1 MQFQGDSTNTPL
13 SRSVVFLES
22 FYGGSHRE
30 FADCFAEYSRHKVD
44 VLTLPDRH
52 WGWRMRWSAQLF
64 AQQLLKRP
72 RYELIVATDLINLA
86 DLTAILSRR
95 GYHVPVLLYM
105 HENQLAYPRSD
116 AKPPPLEHALT
127 DIKNVLIADRT
138 LFNSAFHRDTFLSAA
153 DSVLKGIPEF
163 DTQVESQRLRDT
175 STVMYPGIEH
185 NFGTHNAE
193 SADSDT
199 ELGSGPVILWNHRW
213 EPDKQPHIFRRALE
227 KLHEQGMAFRLI
239 LLGEHALGEQSG
251 PNEQSGPKWKPNPD
265 FEALC
270 AQFGSRVIYAGYAQ
284 DRAEYFRLL
293 QQGDIVMS
301 TAVQENFGL
310 SMLQAIDAGC
320 WPLAPT
326 RLAYPEIL
334 PAEVHE
340 DCLYNGTKELIRKTV
355 RLGAARRALQGTQGP
370 QGPQSAQ
377 AMQLEPKWE
386 RLRRTLSE
394 RAAEFHWE
402 RRIQEYDRLIETVVL
417 DYESRPFK
425 R

>member
-1 MQFQGDSTNTPL
+1 MLFQGDSTQNPPA
-13 SRSVVFLES
+13 RSVVFLES

-30 FADCFAEYSRHKVD
+30 FADCFAEHSQHNVD
-44 VLTLPDRH
+44 ILTLPDRH
-52 WGWRMRWSAQLF
+52 WGWRMRWSAKLF
-64 AQQLLKRP
+64 AEQLLKRE

-86 DLTAILSRR
+86 DLTAILSRAA
-95 GYHVPVLLYM
+95 YHVPVLLYM
-105 HENQLAYPRSD
+105 HENQLSYPRSD

-138 LFNSAFHRDTFLSAA
+138 LFNSAFHRDTFLTAA
-153 DSVLKGIPEF
+153 ESVLKGIPEF
-163 DTQVESQRLRDT
+163 DTASERKLLRDT
-175 STVMYPGIEH
+175 STVMYPGVEH
-185 NFGTHNAE
+185 NFGAQAAE
-193 SADSDT
+193 SAEPSM
-199 ELGSGPVILWNHRW
+199 GPVILWNHRW

-227 KLHEQGMAFRLI
+227 KLNEQGMAFRLI

-251 PNEQSGPKWKPNPD
+251 PAEKRNPD

-270 AQFGSRVIYAGYAQ
+270 AKFGSRVIYAGYAQ

-293 QQGDIVMS
+293 QQGDIVIS
-301 TAVQENFGL
+301 TAIQENFGL

-320 WPLAPT
+320 WPLAPN

-334 PAEVHE
+334 PAELHE
-340 DCLYNGTKELIRKTV
+340 DCLYSGTKELVRKIV
-355 RLGAARRALQGTQGP
+355 RLGAARRAM
-370 QGPQSAQ
+370 Q
-377 AMQLEPKWE
+377 AEPRWE
-386 RLRRTLSE
+386 GLRRTLLE

-417 DYESRPFK
+417 DDYESRPFK